1 MRLNLTYQEVAQ
13 LIGSDIG
20 EAEGR
25 INFVSIDTRHLFK
38 PEETLFFAL
47 KGEFRDGHD
56 FILKAYDL
64 GVRIFVVSEKPQIDL
79 EDATYLVVSDV
90 LYALQDLAK
99 HHRSKFSYPVVGIT
113 GSAGKTSFKEIAS
126 TLLSSKF
133 KVVKSPKS
141 YNSQIGV
148 ALSLLELNSDAQI
161 ALIEA
166 GISKPGEM
174 DRLAEMIQ
182 PTIGVFTSL
191 GTAHLNNFESKQAL
205 KSEKMKLFAHCK
217 DLILHDSIVLDSR
230 LNAKRVSSQ
239 DYALELEKLNFN
251 GVMRENAALALALGQ
266 LFGLSR
272 HEMTKQLSDFKSI
285 ALRLETFDGVANS
298 VIINDTYNL
307 DREALDASLQ
317 YQQAISKGRRRVL
330 FVGTK
335 NPDLKAMVRSSA
347 SYYEPIEVYFNDE
360 KKAEEL
366 ELENAVVLIKG
377 ERKERMETVAAKFR
391 QFKHETYLEI
401 NLSSVRRNIQTLKSR
416 IPNEVKILSMVK
428 ASSYG
433 SGAEKLAQYLE
444 RIGVSY
450 LGVAYPDE
458 GAALRKVGVS
468 LPIMVMNTNQSSYA
482 FCIEHRLE
490 PSIFSLDQLDDFI
503 KELIYQNVSAYPV
516 HIKLET
522 GMNRLGFH
530 SNEIDDLLAVLQA
543 QPEIQV
549 ASIYSHLADSDTVGS
564 QSVALQVSR
573 FDQMSSKLINAI
585 PNKTLRHILNSEGV
599 VNFPQYHFDMVRLG
613 IAMYGV
619 TADRMLKQQLLP
631 AISWYSSVSQIKNVK
646 AGEGIGYNGKGTL
659 KNDGQIA
666 VVPVGYADGFRRS
679 LGNGQAGVY
688 IGKNYCPVVGNVCM
702 DMIMV
707 DVSGLGVKKGERVEI
722 IGEHQTLQ
730 QLALRMETI
739 PYEVLTG
746 ISSRVHRVYLED

>member
-1 MRLNLTYQEVAQ
+1 MKLNLTYRELAQ
-13 LIGSDIG
+13 LFRCDLPESSSK
-20 EAEGR
+20 

-56 FILKAYDL
+56 FIVKAYDL
-64 GVRIFVVSEKPQIDL
+64 GIRNFVVAKKPEIEL
-79 EDATYLVVSDV
+79 ENSNLILVEDV
-90 LYALQDLAK
+90 LYALQELAK
-99 HHRSKFSYPVVGIT
+99 YHRSKFSYPVVGIT

-126 TLLSSKF
+126 TLLSSKY

-148 ALSLLELNSDAQI
+148 ALSLLELTNEAQI

-174 DRLAEMIQ
+174 ARLEELIQ

-191 GTAHLNNFESKQAL
+191 GTAHLNNFESKQEL
-205 KSEKMKLFAHCK
+205 KGEKMKLFANCK
-217 DLILHDSIVLDSR
+217 ELILHVSIILDSR
-230 LNAKRVSSQ
+230 IPALRISSK
-239 DYALELEKLNFN
+239 DFELELEKLNFQ
-251 GVMRENAALALALGQ
+251 GVMRENAALAFALG
-266 LFGLSR
+266 LHFGLSR
-272 HEMTKQLSDFKSI
+272 HEMSKHLLDFKSI
-285 ALRLETFDGVANS
+285 ALRLETFDGLNNS
-298 VIINDTYNL
+298 TIINDTYNL

-317 YQQAISKGRRRVL
+317 FQQAIAKDRRRVL

-335 NPDLKAMVRSSA
+335 NPDLKEMVRSSA
-347 SYYEPIEVYFNDE
+347 SYYQPIEVYFNDE
-360 KKAEEL
+360 KNAEEL
-366 ELENAVVLIKG
+366 DLNNAVVLVKG
-377 ERKERMETVAAKFR
+377 ERKERMESVAAKFR
-391 QFKHETYLEI
+391 QFKHETFLEI
-401 NLSSVRRNIQTLKSR
+401 NLTAVRKNIQTLKHKL
-416 IPNEVKILSMVK
+416 PNEVQILSMVK

-458 GAALRKVGVS
+458 GAALRKAGVT

-482 FCIEHRLE
+482 YCIEHRLE

-503 KELIYQNVSAYPV
+503 KELIYQNISSYPI

-522 GMNRLGFH
+522 GMNRLGFKQE
-530 SNEIDDLLAVLQA
+530 EIPELISLLQA
-543 QPEIQV
+543 QPEVQV
-549 ASIYSHLADSDTVGS
+549 ASVYSHLADSDNAVSLTVPK
-564 QSVALQVSR
+564 QVSL
-573 FDQMSSKLINAI
+573 FNELSSILLNAL
-585 PNKTLRHILNSEGV
+585 PYKVLRHILNSEGV

-619 TADRMLKQQLLP
+619 SNERLLKQQLIP
-631 AISWYSSVSQIKNVK
+631 AISWYSSISQIKKVK
-646 AGEGIGYNGKGTL
+646 AGEGIGYNGKGKL
-659 KNDGQIA
+659 KSDGQIA

-679 LGNGQAGVY
+679 LGNGQGGVY
-688 IGKNYCPVVGNVCM
+688 IGKEYCPVVGNVCM

-707 DVSGLGVKKGERVEI
+707 DVSGLNVKKGERVEI
-722 IGEHQTLQ
+722 LGEHQNLA

-739 PYEVLTG
+739 PYEVLTS
-746 ISSRVHRVYLED
+746 ISSRVHRVYIED

>member
-1 MRLNLTYQEVAQ
+1 MRLDLTYQELGQ
-13 LIGSDIG
+13 LY
-20 EAEGR
+20 ACNLPAKNATV
-25 INFVSIDTRHLFK
+25 NFVSIDTRHLFK

-56 FILKAYDL
+56 FILKAYDK
-64 GVRIFVVSEKPQIDL
+64 GVRVFVVSTKPEIELD
-79 EDATYLVVSDV
+79 DASFIVVPDV
-90 LYALQDLAK
+90 LFALQELAK
-99 HHRSKFSYPVVGIT
+99 YHRQKFTFPLVGIT

-126 TLLSSKF
+126 ALLTAKF

-148 ALSLLELNSDAQI
+148 ALSLLELHKDAQI

-174 DRLAEMIQ
+174 TRLAEMIQ
-182 PTIGVFTSL
+182 PTVGVFTSL
-191 GTAHLNNFESKQAL
+191 GTAHLTNFESKQEL
-205 KSEKMKLFAHCK
+205 KSEKMKLFANCAE
-217 DLILHDSIVLDSR
+217 LFIHDSIALDSR
-230 LNAKRVSSQ
+230 VHSKRISSR
-239 DYALELEKLNFN
+239 DYELELEKLNFK

-266 LFGLSR
+266 YFGFSR
-272 HEMTKQLSDFKSI
+272 HEMVKQLADFKSI
-285 ALRLETFDGVANS
+285 ALRLETFDGLNNS
-298 VIINDTYNL
+298 TIINDTYNL

-317 YQQAISKGRRRVL
+317 YQQTIAKGRRRVL

-347 SYYEPIEVYFNDE
+347 SFYEPIEVYFSDE

-401 NLSSVRRNIQTLKSR
+401 NLSSVRKNIQSLKNR
-416 IPNEVKILSMVK
+416 LPNEVKILSMVK

-458 GAALRKVGVS
+458 GAALRKVGVT

-503 KELIYQNVSAYPV
+503 KELIYQNLSAYPI

-530 SNEIDDLLAVLQA
+530 SSEIDDLLSLLQA
-543 QPEIQV
+543 QPEVQV
-549 ASIYSHLADSDTVGS
+549 ASIYSHLADSDTAGS
-564 QSVALQVSR
+564 QSVSLQVSR
-573 FDQMSSKLINAI
+573 FDQMSSKLTNAI
-585 PNKTLRHILNSEGV
+585 PNKALRHILNSEGV
-599 VNFPQYHFDMVRLG
+599 VNFPQHHFDMVRLG

-631 AISWYSSVSQIKNVK
+631 AISWYSSVSQVKNVR
-646 AGEGIGYNGKGTL
+646 AGEGIGYNGKGEL
-659 KNDGQIA
+659 KSDGQIA

-746 ISSRVHRVYLED
+746 ISSRVHRVYIED